1 VRHIVGDTANAAV
14 ARRIAERAV
23 VLVKDSLRAVPLRAP
38 RGRVLSVTYARRSDL
53 GAGVAFNAEVRRQF
67 ATLRQEYVS
76 ADDPEPNYSRIL
88 AAADSADVTIVGSY
102 VNITSES
109 ATAGAPR
116 AFIDFVRALQ
126 ARGARPVIVTLGTP
140 YLLQQVP
147 DVPAYMIAWGPAPV
161 SQQAAARALLGSIP
175 ITARLP
181 IRIPPVAAI
190 GAGERREASSTPRT
204 SGAP

>member
-1 VRHIVGDTANAAV
+1 VRHIVGNTANAAV

-53 GAGVAFNAEVRRQF
+53 GAGVAFNAEMRRQF

-76 ADDPEPNYSRIL
+76 ADDPEPSYSRIL

-126 ARGARPVIVTLGTP
+126 MRGARPVVVTLGTP

-147 DVPAYMIAWGPAPV
+147 DVPAYMIARGPAPV
-161 SQQAAARALLGSIP
+161 SQHAAARALLGSIA

-181 IRIPPVAAI
+181 IRIPPVAEI
-190 GAGERREASSTPRT
+190 GAGERREVSSMPRASGTR
-204 SGAP
+204 